1 MTNGSDGTVSRI
13 APTPIGVGATID
25 VGREPTALAVGEGS
39 VWVANGRDG
48 TVSRIDPE
56 TNTVVETIEVGH
68 RPLGIAVGN
77 GLVWVT
83 VRE

>member
-1 MTNGSDGTVSRI
+1 M
-13 APTPIGVGATID
+13 
-25 VGREPTALAVGEGS
+25 
-39 VWVANGRDG
+39 WVANGGDG

-56 TNTVVETIEVGH
+56 TNKVVETIEIGH

-83 VRE
+83 VRS